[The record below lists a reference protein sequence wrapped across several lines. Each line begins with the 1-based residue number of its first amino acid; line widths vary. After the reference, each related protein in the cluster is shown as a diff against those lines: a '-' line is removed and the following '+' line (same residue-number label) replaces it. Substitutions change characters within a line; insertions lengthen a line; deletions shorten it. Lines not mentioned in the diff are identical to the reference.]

1 MYSTLKSYKNKHYLK
16 KLVEKFFY
24 RCKISQLFQFVERKM
39 EFVAPNHYSYKFKF
53 DIEKLPAIYTDK
65 VAAKISFCGIFC
77 GILFIALGLFELV
90 SYFMDLSDES
100 YNFDMP
106 SQITANEV
114 FWFRYT
120 FDAFIF
126 LFGVVIEFLSF
137 SALIRCK
144 TIFFDGDNIRITHK
158 PLFGNE
164 KVEVEALYNYLGVLL
179 KVEYYQFGLI
189 NRNRYIIELY
199 HKEKNKRVPLYI
211 STSGQGIRKIWEY
224 YSEKL
229 KMPALFM
236 TDHGLV
242 SRHHG
247 ELDKTIKDMSKRWQ
261 LDFLYDEEKNAPAS
275 LRYLVKSDR
284 VILKEKRLFFDAY
297 SFVSLL
303 GVSILGVVLAYCIKN
318 NQIILNHVGF
328 GWFITV
334 LGIGAVAVLF
344 SLISIFSKDVL
355 IITKHDLILGH
366 NLSFLRMD
374 IEFMPKDEIEA
385 IDIGHNPI
393 TDRYYLSVI
402 SHDKSIVF
410 GKNMPI
416 EDLRWI
422 RGCLIREIV
431 K

>member
-1 MYSTLKSYKNKHYLK
+1 MG
-16 KLVEKFFY
+16 
-24 RCKISQLFQFVERKM
+24 
-39 EFVAPNHYSYKFKF
+39 FVAPDHYSYKFKF

-65 VAAKISFCGIFC
+65 ISAKISICGIFS
-77 GILFIALGLFELV
+77 GLLFVALGLFELV
-90 SYFMDLSDES
+90 YYFMDLSDES
-100 YNFDMP
+100 YDFSMP
-106 SQITANEV
+106 SQMTEKEV
-114 FWFRYT
+114 FWFRYS
-120 FDAFIF
+120 FDSFIL
-126 LFGVVIEFLSF
+126 LFGLLIVFLSVA
-137 SALIRCK
+137 ALLRRK

-158 PLFGNE
+158 PLFGEE
-164 KVEVEALYNYLGVLL
+164 KVETESLYKYLGVLL

-211 STSGQGIRKIWEY
+211 STSGENIREIWEY

-242 SRHHG
+242 SRNHN
-247 ELDKTIKDMSKRWQ
+247 ELDKTLKVMSKRWQ
-261 LDFLYDEEKNAPAS
+261 LDAVYDEEKNAPAS
-275 LRYLVKSDR
+275 LKYKVKSDR

-297 SFVSLL
+297 TILSLL
-303 GVSILGVVLAYCIKN
+303 GILILGSLMMYAGVNYQVVLQYI
-318 NQIILNHVGF
+318 GF
-328 GWFITV
+328 GWFV
-334 LGIGAVAVLF
+334 CALGVGMLVIIF
-344 SLISIFSKDVL
+344 SLISIFCKDVL
-355 IITKHDLILGH
+355 IINKHDLILGH
-366 NLSFLRMD
+366 NLTFLRMD
-374 IEFMPKDEIEA
+374 IEFMPKDEIES
-385 IDIGHNPI
+385 IDIGHNPL

-402 SHDKSIVF
+402 SHNKSMIF

>member
-1 MYSTLKSYKNKHYLK
+1 
-16 KLVEKFFY
+16 
-24 RCKISQLFQFVERKM
+24 M
-39 EFVAPNHYSYKFKF
+39 EFIAPDHYSYKFKF
-53 DIEKLPAIYTDK
+53 DIEKLPAIYTDR
-65 VAAKISFCGIFC
+65 VAAKISLCGIFS

-100 YNFDMP
+100 YNFGTPM
-106 SQITANEV
+106 QATADQV
-114 FWFRYT
+114 FWFRYS

-126 LFGVVIEFLSF
+126 LFGVIIVFLSL
-137 SALIRCK
+137 SALVRRK

-158 PLFGNE
+158 LLFGDE
-164 KVEVEALYNYLGVLL
+164 KVETEALYNYLGVLL

-211 STSGQGIRKIWEY
+211 STSGQGVREIWEY

-242 SRHHG
+242 SRHHN
-247 ELDKTIKDMSKRWQ
+247 ELDKTLKDMSKRWQ

-275 LRYLVKSDR
+275 LKYSVKPDR
-284 VILKEKRLFFDAY
+284 VILKEKRLFFDVY
-297 SFVSLL
+297 TFLSLIGL
-303 GVSILGVVLAYCIKN
+303 VGLCALMGYCMAN
-318 NQIILNHVGF
+318 NQMILKHIGF
-328 GWFITV
+328 GWFAAALCV
-334 LGIGAVAVLF
+334 CALVVLF
-344 SLISIFSKDVL
+344 SLISIFCKDVL
-355 IITKHDLILGH
+355 IVTKHDLILGH
-366 NLSFLRMD
+366 NLTFLRMD
-374 IEFMPKDEIEA
+374 IEFMPKDEIES

-393 TDRYYLSVI
+393 TDRYYLSII
-402 SHDKSIVF
+402 SHDKSMIF

>member
-1 MYSTLKSYKNKHYLK
+1 
-16 KLVEKFFY
+16 
-24 RCKISQLFQFVERKM
+24 M
-39 EFVAPNHYSYKFKF
+39 EFIAPDHYSYKFKF
-53 DIEKLPAIYTDK
+53 DIEKLPAVYTDR
-65 VAAKISFCGIFC
+65 VAAKISVCGIFS

-100 YNFDMP
+100 YDFGTP
-106 SQITANEV
+106 LQATANQV
-114 FWFRYT
+114 FWFRYS
-120 FDAFIF
+120 FDAFIL
-126 LFGVVIEFLSF
+126 LFGIIIVFLSL
-137 SALIRCK
+137 SALVRRK
-144 TIFFDGDNIRITHK
+144 TIFFDGENVRITHK
-158 PLFGNE
+158 LLFGDE
-164 KVEVEALYNYLGVLL
+164 KVETEALYNYLGVLL

-211 STSGQGIRKIWEY
+211 STSGQEVRQIWEY

-242 SRHHG
+242 SRHHN
-247 ELDKTIKDMSKRWQ
+247 ELDKTLKDMSKRWQ

-275 LRYLVKSDR
+275 VKYSVKSDR
-284 VILKEKRLFFDAY
+284 VILKEKRLFFDVY
-297 SFVSLL
+297 TFLSLL
-303 GVSILGVVLAYCIKN
+303 GIAGLCVLMACAVTN
-318 NQIILNHVGF
+318 NQEILKYIGF
-328 GWFITV
+328 GWFAAI
-334 LGIGAVAVLF
+334 LCIGALIVLF
-344 SLISIFSKDVL
+344 SLISIFCKDVL

-366 NLSFLRMD
+366 NLTFLRMD
-374 IEFMPKDEIEA
+374 IEFMPKDEIES

-393 TDRYYLSVI
+393 TDRYYLSII
-402 SHDKSIVF
+402 SHDKSMIF

-422 RGCLIREIV
+422 RGCLIRKIV

>member
-1 MYSTLKSYKNKHYLK
+1 MG
-16 KLVEKFFY
+16 
-24 RCKISQLFQFVERKM
+24 
-39 EFVAPNHYSYKFKF
+39 FVAPDHYSYKFKF

-65 VAAKISFCGIFC
+65 ISAKISICGIFS
-77 GILFIALGLFELV
+77 GLLFVALGLFELV
-90 SYFMDLSDES
+90 YYFMDLSDES
-100 YNFDMP
+100 YDFSMP
-106 SQITANEV
+106 SQMTEKEV
-114 FWFRYT
+114 FWFRYS
-120 FDAFIF
+120 FDSFIL
-126 LFGVVIEFLSF
+126 LFGLLIVFLSVA
-137 SALIRCK
+137 ALLRRK

-158 PLFGNE
+158 PLFGEE
-164 KVEVEALYNYLGVLL
+164 KVETESLYKYLGVLL

-211 STSGQGIRKIWEY
+211 STSGENIREIWEY

-242 SRHHG
+242 SRNHN
-247 ELDKTIKDMSKRWQ
+247 ELDKTLKVMSKRWQ
-261 LDFLYDEEKNAPAS
+261 LDAVYDEEKNAPAS
-275 LRYLVKSDR
+275 LKYKAKSDR

-297 SFVSLL
+297 TILSLL
-303 GVSILGVVLAYCIKN
+303 GILILGSLMMYAGVNYQVVLQYI
-318 NQIILNHVGF
+318 GF
-328 GWFITV
+328 GWFV
-334 LGIGAVAVLF
+334 CALGVGMLVIIF
-344 SLISIFSKDVL
+344 SLISIFCKDVL
-355 IITKHDLILGH
+355 IINKHDLILGH
-366 NLSFLRMD
+366 NLTFLRMD
-374 IEFMPKDEIEA
+374 IEFMPKDEIES
-385 IDIGHNPI
+385 IDIGHNPL

-402 SHDKSIVF
+402 SHNKSMIF